1 MKASTIE
8 RQLSYFTG
16 TERYYK
22 THANIVLTDGTK
34 FLADACGAYWLV
46 DMIWSHLPSVTDT
59 FAVVRLVKAQDDSAT
74 FTLADDN
81 PANETFATQKI
92 EWTDFPL
99 DQITLYA
106 IRDENFWVIL
116 LPSEY

>member
-1 MKASTIE
+1 MEPHEIQN
-8 RQLSYFTG
+8 QLAYFTG
-16 TERYYK
+16 TEHYYK
-22 THANIVLTDGTK
+22 MYPNLVLTDGVK
-34 FLADACGAYWLV
+34 FLADACGAYWLMDV
-46 DMIWSHLPSVTDT
+46 IWSHLPSVTDT